1 MTVSAWTEVVM
12 KRAVRMDK
20 NFILKYLGNT
30 NRVIFYPEK
39 IFEFWGIGEVMDF
52 EGGGGCWR
60 TASDCRQGVP

>member
-1 MTVSAWTEVVM
+1 ML
-12 KRAVRMDK
+12 KIDYAVIILV
-20 NFILKYLGNT
+20 FIVLSRG

-60 TASDCRQGVP
+60 IASDCRQGVP